1 MAKVGKLGGKL
12 KSAIKRWPSLTKFSR
27 VSSNGSISSPY
38 HPNDDHHQISNDVVH
53 GHQNNHGDQ
62 PHAVYV
68 GKSRRRYLVSSE
80 VVEHP
85 LFQELIDKSA
95 SGYCE
100 CEDGGISVACEVVL
114 FEHLLWMLD
123 NAEAQL
129 GSMDELVE
137 FYTC

>member
-1 MAKVGKLGGKL
+1 MAKVGKLGKL

-27 VSSNGSISSPY
+27 MTCNCSNSSS
-38 HPNDDHHQISNDVVH
+38 DHHHHHHHHKVSNDVVAAEDE
-53 GHQNNHGDQ
+53 QLL
-62 PHAVYV
+62 HAVYV
-68 GKSRRRYLVSSE
+68 GKSRRRYLVSSD

-85 LFQELIDKSA
+85 LFQELMDKSA
-95 SGYCE
+95 GGGYG
-100 CEDGGISVACEVVL
+100 EDGCIVVACEVVL

-129 GSMDELVE
+129 GSMDELVD